1 MSAMKYDFDTLTDR
15 RGSHAVK
22 WSVGE
27 NELPMW
33 VADMDFMTAPPI
45 TEAVDACA
53 RHGIWGYTLLP
64 DAWYDAYIS
73 WWRDR
78 HGLAMER
85 EWLLFATGIVPA
97 IGSIVRRLTA
107 PGEKVLIQSPVY
119 NCFFSA
125 VTDSGRQVKDCP
137 LAYNDRTQSY
147 SIDFH
152 ALDEALADPQV
163 TLMLLCNPHNPT
175 GNIWDRV
182 TLGAIGDLCAR
193 HGVTVLS
200 DEIHCDVTDPG
211 VDYVPFASVSE
222 ACRDMSVT
230 CIAPTKAFNLA
241 GLKTAA
247 VAVAEPALRNRV
259 KAALHA
265 DGVSEVG
272 AFAVDATVAAFTQC
286 GPWLDE
292 MRAYVAENKRTVQ
305 AFLQKELPQV
315 KAVPSQATYLMWL
328 DCSALPGDKRDL
340 ARFIRENTGLFLNAG
355 EMYGGHGGDFLR
367 INLGCPRSLVEDGLM
382 RLKAGVEAWEK
393 GYEAVES

>member
-1 MSAMKYDFDTLTDR
+1 MRYDFDRVTDR
-15 RGSHAVK
+15 RGTNAVK
-22 WSVGE
+22 WNVGE

-45 TEAVDACA
+45 LEAVRACA
-53 RHGIWGYTLLP
+53 GHGIWGYTALP
-64 DAWYDAYIS
+64 DAWYDAYIG

-78 HGLAMER
+78 HGLAMEKD
-85 EWLLFATGIVPA
+85 WLLFATGIVPA
-97 IGSIVRRLTA
+97 IGSVVRRLTA

-137 LAYNDRTQSY
+137 LAYNERTQSY

-175 GNIWDRV
+175 GNIWDGR
-182 TLGAIGDLCAR
+182 TLAAIGDACAR

-211 VDYVPFASVSE
+211 VDYVPFASVSD

-241 GLKTAA
+241 GLKSAA
-247 VAVAEPALRNRV
+247 VAAPNPVLRDRIR
-259 KAALHA
+259 AALHT

-292 MRAYVAENKRTVQ
+292 LRAYVTENKRYVQ
-305 AFLQKELPQV
+305 AFLEKELPQV
-315 KAVPSQATYLMWL
+315 KAAPSKATYLLWL
-328 DCSALPGDKRDL
+328 DCSALSGDKGDL
-340 ARFIRENTGLFLNAG
+340 ARFIREKTGLFLNAG
-355 EMYGGHGGDFLR
+355 GMYGDTGRDFLR
-367 INLGCPRSLVEDGLM
+367 MNLGCARSLVEDGLK
-382 RLKAGVEAWEK
+382 RLKTGVEAWEK
-393 GYEAVES
+393 VC